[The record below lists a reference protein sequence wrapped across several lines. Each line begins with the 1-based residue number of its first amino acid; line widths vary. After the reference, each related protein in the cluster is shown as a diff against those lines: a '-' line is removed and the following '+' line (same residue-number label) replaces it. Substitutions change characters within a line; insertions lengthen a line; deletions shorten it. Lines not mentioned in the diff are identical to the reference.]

1 MSGLRAIFHVSMSQS
16 NMVLQFSY
24 VPVVDYP
31 FDDTVSFFDIFRT
44 FCFGHVECVRLLDL
58 AYRLLMTH

>member
-1 MSGLRAIFHVSMSQS
+1 MSQS